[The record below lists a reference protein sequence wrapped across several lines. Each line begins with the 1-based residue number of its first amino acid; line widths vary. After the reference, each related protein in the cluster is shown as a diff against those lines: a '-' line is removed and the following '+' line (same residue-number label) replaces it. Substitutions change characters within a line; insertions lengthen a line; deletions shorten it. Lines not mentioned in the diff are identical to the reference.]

1 MEDVAVPQA
10 TWPLT
15 SERPAIRISLIAPN
29 SGQPQGRTLRADT
42 GAGPRDAPFELLLDE
57 EDCLLFAAGTG
68 PFVGLSGAYSGAH
81 RTYVVRVVIPELG
94 FSQLVSAVGIGT
106 TPAGFAGIAGF
117 RFLNRFSYGN
127 FGSAAAFGLEN
138 RTALSSNADVD

>member
-15 SERPAIRISLIAPN
+15 SERPAIRISLIAAD
-29 SGQPQGRTLRADT
+29 SRQPQARTLLADT

-57 EDCLLFAAGTG
+57 EGCLMFAEATG
-68 PFVGLSGAYSGAH
+68 PFVGLSGAYSGAY
-81 RTYVVRVVIPELG
+81 RTYVLRVTIPELRFLG
-94 FSQLVSAVGIGT
+94 LVTVVGIGT
-106 TPAGFAGIAGF
+106 PPAGFAGIAGF

-127 FGSAAAFGLEN
+127 FGNPNVFGLEN
-138 RTALSSNADVD
+138 